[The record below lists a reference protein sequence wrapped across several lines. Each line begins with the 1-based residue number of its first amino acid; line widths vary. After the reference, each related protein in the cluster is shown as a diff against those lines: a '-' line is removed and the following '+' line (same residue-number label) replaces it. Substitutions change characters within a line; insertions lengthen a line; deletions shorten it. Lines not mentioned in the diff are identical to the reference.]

1 MFLSSLFVFL
11 SIATAQ
17 PVADVPVQVTQHVST
32 TRYQFKYQENEY
44 IIDLSAKLKILAY
57 YINNELQNPALSPS
71 TQKELLR
78 YDEKSKLDL
87 LETFDVMQS
96 RTPRPSEM
104 TTEQSVADIPVQV
117 TEHISSTR
125 YQFKYQE
132 NEHIIDLNSERKILA
147 YYIDNKL
154 QNPRLIAL
162 IQKELLQYEE
172 KFKTDLSENFDHTS
186 RRTRRRRETWQAAYR
201 RRWEEERRRGGKWVA
216 GWRGG
221 SRWVKTQLPSRD
233 GWRVVGSLRGE
244 KGWKKIRPVTRV
256 ERKNNRGI
264 NIKINWKGLSERLL
278 NTSDALVGTGAP
290 YGEVASAVL
299 TALGV
304 SAWVFSKIFDD

>member
-17 PVADVPVQVTQHVST
+17 PVADVPVQVTQHIST

-57 YINNELQNPALSPS
+57 YINNELQNPSLLPS

-117 TEHISSTR
+117 TEHISFTR
-125 YQFKYQE
+125 YQFEYQE
-132 NEHIIDLNSERKILA
+132 NEHIIDLSAKLKILA
-147 YYIDNKL
+147 YYIDNEL
-154 QNPRLIAL
+154 QNPLL
-162 IQKELLQYEE
+162 LPSTQKELLQYAD
-172 KFKTDLSENFDHTS
+172 KSNLDLSETFDHS
-186 RRTRRRRETWQAAYR
+186 PRRTRRAHEAQRAAAYR
-201 RRWEEERRRGGKWVA
+201 KRNKLVKTWGWIQRST
-216 GWRGG
+216 WRGG
-221 SRWVKTQLPSRD
+221 WKRVRGWTWVKKQEETHVEPPSTKIDLGATGDRLMTV
-233 GWRVVGSLRGE
+233 GGMLMKTGFPPVV
-244 KGWKKIRPVTRV
+244 T
-256 ERKNNRGI
+256 
-264 NIKINWKGLSERLL
+264 
-278 NTSDALVGTGAP
+278 VGK
-290 YGEVASAVL
+290 VLAVL
-299 TALGV
+299 GFFTWV
-304 SAWVFSKIFDD
+304 SGELFD